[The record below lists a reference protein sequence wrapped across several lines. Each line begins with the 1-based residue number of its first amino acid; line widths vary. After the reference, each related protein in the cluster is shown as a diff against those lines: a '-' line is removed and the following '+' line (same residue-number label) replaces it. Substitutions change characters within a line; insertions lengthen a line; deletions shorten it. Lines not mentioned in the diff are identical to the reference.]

1 MLPTALSG
9 LRRARK
15 QRPGVEVLNEFLY
28 RPLAQ
33 LLVPVLARRG
43 VRPEA
48 VVLFHTAL
56 GLLAAWQVSRGQ
68 TVAPAVLLQLKT
80 VLDNADGQL
89 ARATSQTSAVG
100 RYLDSEMDLLVNA
113 ALLLAIDA
121 RWGGLALVLLQLLL
135 TADYLL
141 EREYREARGEVF
153 RDEPHEGQPSTLL
166 GILRGV
172 YAVTFEP
179 QEKLLAPLFRQRF
192 QAAGGT
198 AAKRAAY
205 TPRVV
210 THFAANLGL
219 SSQLAL
225 VGVCLGLGRP
235 RLYLHSLVV
244 QLLALVAVQCWR
256 EAQLRRLPQLQGTP

>member
-1 MLPTALSG
+1 MAVPPLSG
-9 LRRARK
+9 LRHTRK
-15 QRPGVEVLNEFLY
+15 QRPGVEVLNELVY

-33 LLVPVLARRG
+33 LLVPALARTG

-48 VVLFHTAL
+48 LVLVHTAL

-68 TVAPAVLLQLKT
+68 TVAPATLLQLKT

-89 ARATSQTSAVG
+89 ARATGQTSAVG

-121 RWGGLALVLLQLLL
+121 RWGGVALLLLQLLL

-153 RDEPHEGQPSTLL
+153 REEPRERRPSTLL
-166 GILRGV
+166 GLLQTV

-179 QEKLLAPLFRQRF
+179 QEKLLAPLLEQRF
-192 QAAGGT
+192 RAAGGN
-198 AAKRAAY
+198 ASNRAAY
-205 TPRVV
+205 TPRAV
-210 THFAANLGL
+210 THVAANLGL

-225 VGVCLGLGRP
+225 AGVCLALGRP
-235 RLYLHSLVV
+235 RVYLNSLPLQWLALIAV
-244 QLLALVAVQCWR
+244 QLWR
-256 EAQLRRLPQLQGTP
+256 EAQLRRAPQPRKVP